1 MSKTKT
7 LLVSVLAVFGTAFFI
22 PAQAQELV
30 PPEQETQA
38 VTVATVNI
46 YDAQITRQDNNNIQ
60 LTFDLSNREQIQ
72 PDVRYAVQLMKD
84 RQILMDEQIYPETI
98 SLNENETIKKEI
110 EYLAP
115 SYLSG
120 EFQLMLI
127 ARNQNG
133 LLLAIANP
141 GQVILKGDNQFIE
154 INPSSCYL
162 TVADEA
168 GDKRYTLDQGVDIKP
183 EEQLIA
189 TCDLTNHANNPII
202 FIPNFKTY
210 WRTTFGEEV
219 TTNKEDRSTL
229 TLNPQEKKQIR
240 FTLPKAQT
248 PQAYDTVLELQNEQ
262 NQTISN
268 KLAFHYVLRGPS
280 ATIQNLRLDKDYYQK
295 GQTAQASFF
304 WSGSADN
311 FPDSRLGATDSG
323 QLTADITIKNADN
336 QICAATQE
344 ALNPDSPTA
353 SYALPVK
360 VDCPDPKIAVSIKDG
375 QGNILDQKEFSI
387 KSQTAPDQTKPQEA
401 LTELPATAQPSGIA
415 GYIAIILLGLLALS
429 ILVFAIIK
437 KRKGLPVIIFLVLAG
452 GMFLTGGEGARAD
465 TFVISL
471 YGQQNSYT
479 VSLNKSSYAPGEK
492 ITAYGKITN
501 SYCVNE
507 GLMGGLTVTIAGST
521 KTMISLSNVGSNLT
535 KTGTV
540 TSIAPKAPGA
550 YKAVFTG
557 YFFYSSSSSKSYA
570 IPYTVVTKSCAL
582 PWGGTIASGQ

>member
-189 TCDLTNHANNPII
+189 TCDLTNHANNPIT
-202 FIPNFKTY
+202 FTPNFKTY

-353 SYALPVK
+353 SY
-360 VDCPDPKIAVSIKDG
+360 
-375 QGNILDQKEFSI
+375 
-387 KSQTAPDQTKPQEA
+387 
-401 LTELPATAQPSGIA
+401 
-415 GYIAIILLGLLALS
+415 
-429 ILVFAIIK
+429 
-437 KRKGLPVIIFLVLAG
+437 
-452 GMFLTGGEGARAD
+452 
-465 TFVISL
+465 
-471 YGQQNSYT
+471 
-479 VSLNKSSYAPGEK
+479 
-492 ITAYGKITN
+492 
-501 SYCVNE
+501 
-507 GLMGGLTVTIAGST
+507 
-521 KTMISLSNVGSNLT
+521 
-535 KTGTV
+535 
-540 TSIAPKAPGA
+540 
-550 YKAVFTG
+550 
-557 YFFYSSSSSKSYA
+557 
-570 IPYTVVTKSCAL
+570 
-582 PWGGTIASGQ
+582 